1 MSKNSRCK
9 ACGMPMDRYDPEGDC
24 PYCAEIYPHS
34 EPHPDNAVRCNG
46 CGNLRAESHTL
57 TIPDE
62 DEEEIIG
69 TYCRGCLKIL
79 DEDDIEPGQHE
90 QYTLMETKA

>member
-1 MSKNSRCK
+1 
-9 ACGMPMDRYDPEGDC
+9 MDRPTLDGGC
-24 PYCAEIYPHS
+24 PYCADIYPHS
-34 EPHPDNAVRCNG
+34 DPHPDNATRCDG
-46 CGNLRAESHTL
+46 CGHQRAEKQTL

-79 DEDDIEPGQHE
+79 DEDDIEAGGHE
-90 QYTLMETKA
+90 QYTLMEGSA